1 MILWKKPVKSRENGD
16 IMNRTTYKNQHI
28 KDHYDRINLIVPKG
42 QKENIKRIAEEMGMS
57 VNEYICTLIF
67 KDTATGHSLMQVHKG
82 LTEEQI
88 EQLDKWQVA
97 SKYRQMIESFSG
109 NMTEGY
115 VIRLKK
121 GYINDA
127 SGSNMIVVRTTK
139 ELRQIIVKSHARKEA
154 GN

>member
-1 MILWKKPVKSRENGD
+1 MD
-16 IMNRTTYKNQHI
+16 RTTYKNQHI
-28 KDHYDRINLIVPKG
+28 KEHYERINLIVPKG
-42 QKENIKRIAEEMGMS
+42 QKDNIKRIAEEMGMS

-88 EQLDKWQVA
+88 EQLDRWQVA
-97 SKYRQMIESFSG
+97 AKYRQMIESFSG
-109 NMTEGY
+109 SMTEGY

-121 GYINDA
+121 GFINDV

-139 ELRQIIVKSHARKEA
+139 EIRQVIVKSHAIKEA

>member
-1 MILWKKPVKSRENGD
+1 MD
-16 IMNRTTYKNQHI
+16 RTTYKNQHI
-28 KDHYDRINLIVPKG
+28 KEHYDRINLIVPKG

-88 EQLDKWQVA
+88 EQLDRWQVA
-97 SKYRQMIESFSG
+97 AKYRQMIESFSG
-109 NMTEGY
+109 SMTEGY

-121 GYINDA
+121 GFINDV

-139 ELRQIIVKSHARKEA
+139 EIRQVIVKSHAIKEA

>member
-1 MILWKKPVKSRENGD
+1 MKENGGYMD
-16 IMNRTTYKNQHI
+16 RTKYKNQHI
-28 KDHYDRINLIVPKG
+28 KEHYDRINLIVPRG

-57 VNEYICTLIF
+57 VNEYINTLIF
-67 KDTATGHSLMQVHKG
+67 KDIATGHSLMQVHKG

-97 SKYRQMIESFSG
+97 AKYRQMIESFSG

-121 GYINDA
+121 GYINDIT
-127 SGSNMIVVRTTK
+127 GSSMIVVRTTK
-139 ELRQIIVKSHARKEA
+139 EIRQIIVKSHKIAL
-154 GN
+154 

>member
-1 MILWKKPVKSRENGD
+1 MD
-16 IMNRTTYKNQHI
+16 RTTYKNQHI
-28 KDHYDRINLIVPKG
+28 KEHYDRINLIVPKG
-42 QKENIKRIAEEMGMS
+42 QKDNIKRIAEEMGMS

-88 EQLDKWQVA
+88 EQLDRWQVA
-97 SKYRQMIESFSG
+97 AKYRQMIESFSG
-109 NMTEGY
+109 SMTEGD

-121 GYINDA
+121 GFINDV

-139 ELRQIIVKSHARKEA
+139 EIRQVIVKSHAIKEA

>member
-1 MILWKKPVKSRENGD
+1 MD
-16 IMNRTTYKNQHI
+16 RTTYKNQHI
-28 KDHYDRINLIVPKG
+28 KEHYDRINLIVPKG
-42 QKENIKRIAEEMGMS
+42 QKDNIKRIAEEMEMS

-88 EQLDKWQVA
+88 EQLDRWQVA
-97 SKYRQMIESFSG
+97 AKYRQMIESFSG
-109 NMTEGY
+109 SMTEGY

-121 GYINDA
+121 GFINDV

-139 ELRQIIVKSHARKEA
+139 EIRQVIVKSHAIKEA

>member
-1 MILWKKPVKSRENGD
+1 MD
-16 IMNRTTYKNQHI
+16 RTTYKNQHI
-28 KDHYDRINLIVPKG
+28 KEHYDRINLIVPKG
-42 QKENIKRIAEEMGMS
+42 QKENIRRIAEEMGMS

-88 EQLDKWQVA
+88 EQLDRWQVA
-97 SKYRQMIESFSG
+97 AKYRQMIESFSG
-109 NMTEGY
+109 SMTEGY

-121 GYINDA
+121 GFINDV
-127 SGSNMIVVRTTK
+127 SGSNMIVARTTK
-139 ELRQIIVKSHARKEA
+139 EIRQVIVKSHAIKEA

>member
-1 MILWKKPVKSRENGD
+1 MD
-16 IMNRTTYKNQHI
+16 RTTYKNQHI
-28 KDHYDRINLIVPKG
+28 KEHYDRINLIVPKG

-67 KDTATGHSLMQVHKG
+67 KDTATGHSLMQIHKG

-88 EQLDKWQVA
+88 EQLDRWQVA
-97 SKYRQMIESFSG
+97 AKYRQMIESFSG
-109 NMTEGY
+109 SMTEGY

-121 GYINDA
+121 GFINDV

-139 ELRQIIVKSHARKEA
+139 EIRQVIVKSHAIKEA

>member
-1 MILWKKPVKSRENGD
+1 MD
-16 IMNRTTYKNQHI
+16 RTTYKNQHI
-28 KDHYDRINLIVPKG
+28 KEHYDRINLIVPKG
-42 QKENIKRIAEEMGMS
+42 QKENIRRIAEEMGMS

-82 LTEEQI
+82 LTEKQI
-88 EQLDKWQVA
+88 EQLDRWQVA
-97 SKYRQMIESFSG
+97 AKYRQMIESFSG
-109 NMTEGY
+109 SMTEGY

-121 GYINDA
+121 GFINDV

-139 ELRQIIVKSHARKEA
+139 EIRQVIVKSHAIKEA

>member
-1 MILWKKPVKSRENGD
+1 MD
-16 IMNRTTYKNQHI
+16 RTTYKNQHI
-28 KDHYDRINLIVPKG
+28 KEHYDRINFIVPKG
-42 QKENIKRIAEEMGMS
+42 QKENIRRIAEEMGMS

-97 SKYRQMIESFSG
+97 AKYRQMIESFSG
-109 NMTEGY
+109 SMTEGY

-121 GYINDA
+121 GFINDV

-139 ELRQIIVKSHARKEA
+139 EIRQVIVKSHAIKEA

>member
-1 MILWKKPVKSRENGD
+1 MD
-16 IMNRTTYKNQHI
+16 RTTYKNQHI
-28 KDHYDRINLIVPKG
+28 KEHYDRINLIVPKG
-42 QKENIKRIAEEMGMS
+42 QKENIRRIAEEMGMS

-88 EQLDKWQVA
+88 EQLDRWQVA
-97 SKYRQMIESFSG
+97 AKYRQMIESFSG
-109 NMTEGY
+109 SMTEGY

-121 GYINDA
+121 GFINDV
-127 SGSNMIVVRTTK
+127 SGSNMIVVKTTK
-139 ELRQIIVKSHARKEA
+139 EIRHVIVKSHAIKEA

>member
-1 MILWKKPVKSRENGD
+1 MD
-16 IMNRTTYKNQHI
+16 RTTYKNQHI
-28 KDHYDRINLIVPKG
+28 KENYDRINLIVPKG
-42 QKENIKRIAEEMGMS
+42 QKENIRRIAEEMGMS

-88 EQLDKWQVA
+88 EQLDRWQVA
-97 SKYRQMIESFSG
+97 AKYRQMIESFSG
-109 NMTEGY
+109 SMTEGY

-121 GYINDA
+121 GFINDV
-127 SGSNMIVVRTTK
+127 SGNNMIVVRTTK
-139 ELRQIIVKSHARKEA
+139 EIRQVIVKSHAIKEA

>member
-1 MILWKKPVKSRENGD
+1 MD
-16 IMNRTTYKNQHI
+16 RTTYKNQHI
-28 KDHYDRINLIVPKG
+28 KEHYDRINLIVPKG
-42 QKENIKRIAEEMGMS
+42 QKENIRRIAEEMGMS

-97 SKYRQMIESFSG
+97 AKYRQMIESFSG
-109 NMTEGY
+109 SMTEGY

-121 GYINDA
+121 GFINDV

-139 ELRQIIVKSHARKEA
+139 EIRQVIVKSHAIKEA

>member
-1 MILWKKPVKSRENGD
+1 MD
-16 IMNRTTYKNQHI
+16 RTTYKNQHI
-28 KDHYDRINLIVPKG
+28 KEHYDRINLIVPKG
-42 QKENIKRIAEEMGMS
+42 QKENIRRIAEEMGMS

-88 EQLDKWQVA
+88 EQLDRWQVA
-97 SKYRQMIESFSG
+97 AKYRQMIESFSG
-109 NMTEGY
+109 SMTEGY
-115 VIRLKK
+115 VIKLKK
-121 GYINDA
+121 GFINDV

-139 ELRQIIVKSHARKEA
+139 EIRQVIVKSHAIKEA

>member
-1 MILWKKPVKSRENGD
+1 MG
-16 IMNRTTYKNQHI
+16 RTAYKNQHI
-28 KDHYDRINLIVPKG
+28 KDHYDRINLVVPKG
-42 QKENIKRIAEEMGMS
+42 KKDIIRQIAEEMDMS

-67 KDTATGHSLMQVHKG
+67 KDIATGHSQMQVHKG

-97 SKYRQMIESFSG
+97 AKYRQMIESLSG
-109 NMTEGY
+109 SMTEGY

-121 GYINDA
+121 GFINDV

-139 ELRQIIVKSHARKEA
+139 EIRQVIVKSHSIK
-154 GN
+154 

>member
-1 MILWKKPVKSRENGD
+1 MD
-16 IMNRTTYKNQHI
+16 RTTYKNQHI
-28 KDHYDRINLIVPKG
+28 KEHYDRINLIVPKG
-42 QKENIKRIAEEMGMS
+42 QKDNIKRIAEEMGMS

-88 EQLDKWQVA
+88 EQLDRWQVA
-97 SKYRQMIESFSG
+97 AKYRQMIESFSG
-109 NMTEGY
+109 SMTEGY

-121 GYINDA
+121 GFINDV

-139 ELRQIIVKSHARKEA
+139 EIRQVIVKSHAIKEA

>member
-1 MILWKKPVKSRENGD
+1 MD
-16 IMNRTTYKNQHI
+16 RTSYKNQHI
-28 KDHYDRINLIVPKG
+28 KDHYDRINLVIPKG
-42 QKENIKRIAEEMGMS
+42 KKDIIRQIAEEMEMS

-67 KDTATGHSLMQVHKG
+67 KDIATGHSQMQVHKG

-97 SKYRQMIESFSG
+97 AKYRQMIESFSG
-109 NMTEGY
+109 SMTEGY
-115 VIRLKK
+115 VLRLKK
-121 GYINDA
+121 GYINDE

-139 ELRQIIVKSHARKEA
+139 EIRQVIVKSHAIKEA

>member
-1 MILWKKPVKSRENGD
+1 MD
-16 IMNRTTYKNQHI
+16 RTSYKNQHI
-28 KDHYDRINLIVPKG
+28 KEHYDRINLIVPKG
-42 QKENIKRIAEEMGMS
+42 QKENIRRIAEEMEMS

-88 EQLDKWQVA
+88 EQLDRWQVA
-97 SKYRQMIESFSG
+97 AKYRQMIESFSG
-109 NMTEGY
+109 SMTEGY

-121 GYINDA
+121 GFINDV

-139 ELRQIIVKSHARKEA
+139 EIRQVIVKSHAIKEA

>member
-1 MILWKKPVKSRENGD
+1 MD
-16 IMNRTTYKNQHI
+16 RTTYKNQHI
-28 KDHYDRINLIVPKG
+28 KEHYDRINLIVPKG
-42 QKENIKRIAEEMGMS
+42 QKENIRRIAEEMGMS

-88 EQLDKWQVA
+88 EQLDRWQVA
-97 SKYRQMIESFSG
+97 AKYRQMIESFSG
-109 NMTEGY
+109 SMTEGY

-121 GYINDA
+121 GFINDV

-139 ELRQIIVKSHARKEA
+139 EIRQVIVKSHAIKGA

>member
-1 MILWKKPVKSRENGD
+1 MG
-16 IMNRTTYKNQHI
+16 RTAYKNQHI
-28 KDHYDRINLIVPKG
+28 KDHYDRINLVVPKG
-42 QKENIKRIAEEMGMS
+42 KKDIIRQIAEEMDMS

-67 KDTATGHSLMQVHKG
+67 KDIATGHSQMQVHKG

-97 SKYRQMIESFSG
+97 AKYRQMIESFSG
-109 NMTEGY
+109 SMTEGY

-121 GYINDA
+121 GFINDV

-139 ELRQIIVKSHARKEA
+139 EIRQVIVKSHAIKEA

>member
-1 MILWKKPVKSRENGD
+1 MD
-16 IMNRTTYKNQHI
+16 RTTYKNQHI
-28 KDHYDRINLIVPKG
+28 KEHYDRINLIVPKG
-42 QKENIKRIAEEMGMS
+42 QKENIRRIAEEMGMS

-88 EQLDKWQVA
+88 EQLDRWQVA
-97 SKYRQMIESFSG
+97 AKYRQMIESFSG
-109 NMTEGY
+109 SMTEGY

-121 GYINDA
+121 GFINDV

-139 ELRQIIVKSHARKEA
+139 EIRQVIVKSHAIKEA

>member
-1 MILWKKPVKSRENGD
+1 MD
-16 IMNRTTYKNQHI
+16 RTTYKNQHI
-28 KDHYDRINLIVPKG
+28 KEHYDRINLIVPKG
-42 QKENIKRIAEEMGMS
+42 QKENIRRIAEEMGMS

-88 EQLDKWQVA
+88 EQLDRWQVA
-97 SKYRQMIESFSG
+97 AKYRQMIEYFSG
-109 NMTEGY
+109 SMTEGY

-121 GYINDA
+121 GFINDV

-139 ELRQIIVKSHARKEA
+139 EIRQVIVKSHAIKEA

>member
-1 MILWKKPVKSRENGD
+1 MD
-16 IMNRTTYKNQHI
+16 RTTYKNQHI
-28 KDHYDRINLIVPKG
+28 KEHYDRINLTVPKG
-42 QKENIKRIAEEMGMS
+42 QKENIRRIAEEMGMS

-88 EQLDKWQVA
+88 EQLDRWQVA
-97 SKYRQMIESFSG
+97 AKYRQMIESFSG
-109 NMTEGY
+109 SMTEGY

-121 GYINDA
+121 GFINDV

-139 ELRQIIVKSHARKEA
+139 EIRQVIVKSHAIKEA

>member
-1 MILWKKPVKSRENGD
+1 MD
-16 IMNRTTYKNQHI
+16 RTTYKNQHI
-28 KDHYDRINLIVPKG
+28 KEHYDRINLIVPKG
-42 QKENIKRIAEEMGMS
+42 QKENIRRIAEEMGMS

-88 EQLDKWQVA
+88 EQLDRWQVA
-97 SKYRQMIESFSG
+97 AKYRQMIESFSG
-109 NMTEGY
+109 GMTEGY

-121 GYINDA
+121 GFINDV
-127 SGSNMIVVRTTK
+127 SGSNMIVVKTTK
-139 ELRQIIVKSHARKEA
+139 EIRHVIVKSHAIKEA